1 MTGIFSAKKFP
12 LYTIKKTAFLFLM
25 LVQAAAIAQNG
36 SIKGKVST
44 SEGKAAEYVNV
55 GLVGTKKWATTG
67 QDGQYSI
74 TDVPAGKYTLKV
86 STVGLQ
92 GQAKEV
98 EVMAGESL
106 TVDFSLS
113 ENTQQLQ
120 EIVIEAAKSTNERPV
135 AIGKIAIRSLDLPQS
150 IAVIDKAVLEQQQS
164 TGLTDVLKNV
174 NGVYLMGNTG
184 GTQEEIAGRGFAF
197 TSSNTFKNG
206 VRYNNTTMPE
216 ITALESVEIMKGS
229 SAILFGNVAAGGI
242 INLVTKKPLFKN
254 GGEVSMRTGSFDF
267 YKPSIDVYGV
277 LNQSKTAAYR
287 VNTVYE
293 RSHSFR
299 DVVNAERFY
308 INPSFAL
315 KLTPKLDV
323 LVEGD
328 YLRDNRTND
337 YGVGAIDYQL
347 IDVPR
352 STFLGA
358 KWSYNKTEQKS
369 ISSSITYHFSD
380 RWEIRNVTAFQ
391 DYENDLFGTTRPNA
405 SSQFIRSNGNW
416 KRGIQR
422 TAISE
427 EYLISQLD
435 LTGRFS
441 TGFLKHNLLI
451 GVDADKYY
459 TKTIAYKGI
468 TNYDSINVF
477 DLEKYK
483 QRNDIPDLV
492 INTTTVSPVKRAGA
506 YIQDLISITKKIK
519 LLAGVRVTYLESF
532 SDVNTYAT
540 NTTTTSRLFDH
551 AVTPRFGIVYQ
562 PLTTTSVFAS
572 YSNSFA
578 LNTGVDIN
586 GDALAPSYINQY
598 EAGVKNDLFKGFIST
613 NLTVYQIVN
622 SALAQMSLEN
632 GNTNANVKE
641 LAGEVTSKGL
651 ELDLSSRP
659 VKGISFIAGYSYND
673 TRYTKSNTFIVG
685 SKLRYNPSHTANASI
700 YYAMNERSVL
710 RGLNFG
716 FGAFYVGD
724 RVAGR
729 STRVTVPNDAFKLM
743 TLPDYCLLD
752 ASIGYSRNRFSLRV
766 KVSNLLDVL
775 SYNVHDDNSVNP
787 IAPRS
792 VMSTLSYK
800 F

>member
-1 MTGIFSAKKFP
+1 MKHLFP
-12 LYTIKKTAFLFLM
+12 GLKLPAFILFV
-25 LVQAAAIAQNG
+25 LVQAIAIGQNG
-36 SIKGKVST
+36 SIKGKIST

-55 GLVGTKKWATTG
+55 GLVGTKKWAATDQG
-67 QDGQYSI
+67 GQYTI

-92 GQAKEV
+92 GQAKDIEV
-98 EVMAGESL
+98 IAGESL
-106 TVDFSLS
+106 TVDFLLP

-120 EIVIEAAKSTNERPV
+120 EIVIEAAKSNNERPV

-150 IAVIDKAVLEQQQS
+150 IAVIDKATLEQQQS

-277 LNQSKTAAYR
+277 LNPAKTAAYR

-308 INPSFAL
+308 INPSVAL

-369 ISSSITYHFSD
+369 ISSAITYHFSD

-391 DYENDLFGTTRPNA
+391 DYDNDLFGTTRPNA

-416 KRGIQR
+416 KRGVQR

-441 TGFLKHNLLI
+441 TGFLKHNLLV

-468 TNYDSINVF
+468 ATYDSINVF
-477 DLEKYK
+477 DLEKYR
-483 QRNDIPDLV
+483 QRNDIPDLT

-506 YIQDLISITKKIK
+506 YIQDLVSITKKIK
-519 LLAGVRVTYLESF
+519 LLAGVRITYIESF

-540 NTTTTSRLFDH
+540 NTTTKSRLFDH
-551 AVTPRFGIVYQ
+551 AITPRFGIVYQ
-562 PLTTTSVFAS
+562 PLSTTSIFAS

-598 EAGVKNDLFKGFIST
+598 EAGIKNDLFKGFIST

-622 SALAQMSLEN
+622 SGLAQMSLEN

-641 LAGEVTSKGL
+641 LAGEVTSQGL

-659 VKGISFIAGYSYND
+659 IKGISFIAGYSYND

-700 YYAMNERSVL
+700 YYAVNERSAL

-729 STRVTVPNDAFKLM
+729 STRVTVLNDSYKLM

-792 VMSTLSYK
+792 VMSTISYK